1 MSEETI
7 FTIEAEGVPVRV
19 RYCPH
24 YFATMGLAH
33 MEFRSASEPPKP
45 IPISATGYRS
55 HFCAPEAVAQL
66 GTPEAYATAYCKAML
81 RKRRGEEAS
90 LQEIL
95 AAAGSSPPGGQ
106 LALFE

>member
-1 MSEETI
+1 MSEATV

-19 RYCPH
+19 RYRPD
-24 YFATMGLAH
+24 YFAVMGLAH
-33 MEFRSASEPPKP
+33 MEFMSTAQPPKP
-45 IPISATGYRS
+45 IPISGTGYRS

-66 GTPEAYATAYCKAML
+66 GTPEAYATAYCKAQM

-95 AAAGSSPPGGQ
+95 AAASGPPRSGQ
-106 LALFE
+106 LALFG